1 MAQNRHHLDF
11 PDSEVLPRADSE
23 ITLWSRDTEGSCGG
37 ANKVHNCWGP
47 ALGPARGAASLS
59 PAQVPSWG
67 ARRRYKGPRSC
78 PLGRAV
84 PGGQR
89 GRILGAAAF
98 RVAGEIIAPEFKV
111 GFFHISLQDGR
122 MQPSRVWGTRN
133 RLQILERGPQLG
145 CGLPAGSWAAG
156 RGWEA
161 GCPRPGRRLRRG
173 RSGLSSHLVPVP
185 ISAPREAR
193 PGPAPR
199 TCRAPIA
206 SRRPAT
212 KAAPV
217 QLQPGP
223 RPAPWPPARE
233 DPAPAPAPPARS
245 PPPRALTAGPTA
257 RAQGTPRARARLSLR
272 HPGRLS
278 GPERAAPREG
288 ARGHVVGE
296 GGSGAS

>member
-1 MAQNRHHLDF
+1 
-11 PDSEVLPRADSE
+11 
-23 ITLWSRDTEGSCGG
+23 
-37 ANKVHNCWGP
+37 
-47 ALGPARGAASLS
+47 
-59 PAQVPSWG
+59 
-67 ARRRYKGPRSC
+67 
-78 PLGRAV
+78 
-84 PGGQR
+84 
-89 GRILGAAAF
+89 
-98 RVAGEIIAPEFKV
+98 
-111 GFFHISLQDGR
+111 
-122 MQPSRVWGTRN
+122 MQLRRVWGTRN

-185 ISAPREAR
+185 VSAPREAR

-199 TCRAPIA
+199 TCRAPAPIA

-223 RPAPWPPARE
+223 RPAPRPPARD

-257 RAQGTPRARARLSLR
+257 RAQGRRELGPGCHCAIPAVSPGPSARPLGRERGDTWWEREGPARAEGVGRRGAERADVSGQAPGDAPAPTLLPWLPAPRAPLPPARPAALGLLCAARDLR
-272 HPGRLS
+272 WRRQEQP
-278 GPERAAPREG
+278 G
-288 ARGHVVGE
+288 ARAPVLLGAHQWFAPGHSLLLQGMRCAE
-296 GGSGAS
+296 QTS